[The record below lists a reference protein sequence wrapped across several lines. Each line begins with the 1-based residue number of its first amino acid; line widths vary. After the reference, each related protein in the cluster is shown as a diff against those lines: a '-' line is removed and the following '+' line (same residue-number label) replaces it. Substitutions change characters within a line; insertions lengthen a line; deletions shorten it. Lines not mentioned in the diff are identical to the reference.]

1 MKILMVDIPVN
12 SRAEVMGAI
21 RQSLQQLGFES
32 VSVEAASLED
42 DTVRSAAALELIE
55 SMARMTKDG
64 ERLLP
69 TGEIQEDDGEA
80 GELSSDDAVD
90 TLHSLISAARS
101 LAKQPPTLLE
111 QTEGT
116 RCTRCGESW
125 VGAAPQIRINAGT
138 PGERATEGCD
148 TCGTDAH
155 LVDA

>member
-1 MKILMVDIPVN
+1 MKILMVDIPVE
-12 SRAEVMGAI
+12 SRTAVMGAI
-21 RQSLQQLGFES
+21 RQSLQQLGLEA
-32 VSVEAASLED
+32 VSVQAAGLED
-42 DTVRSAAALELIE
+42 DAVRSAAALELVE
-55 SMARMTKDG
+55 SMAWMTKDG

-80 GELSSDDAVD
+80 GELSNDDAVD
-90 TLHSLISAARS
+90 TLHSLISAARN
-101 LAKQPPTLLE
+101 LGKRPPTVIE

-125 VGAAPQIRINAGT
+125 VGPAPQIRINAGT
-138 PGERATEGCD
+138 PGERAMEGCD